1 MTIVVGYTPTPV
13 GRAALIA
20 ASEVAGERKQPLIVV
35 NSSRGDALA
44 DPSFAQQADLDWAR
58 TTLEEAGIEFS
69 IRQFVRGREAS
80 EELLDVLHETA
91 AELCV
96 IGIRRRTAVGKM
108 LLGSNAH
115 RILMDA
121 PCPVL
126 AVKAANH
133 EAEHRRSATR
143 SE

>member
-13 GRAALIA
+13 GRAALVA
-20 ASEVAGERKQPLIVV
+20 AAEVAGERKQPLVVV
-35 NSSRGDALA
+35 NSSRGDALV
-44 DPSFAQQADLDWAR
+44 DPGFAQPADLDWVE
-58 TTLEEAGIEFS
+58 TTLEEAGVTFS

-80 EELLDVLHETA
+80 EEVLDALEETGA
-91 AELCV
+91 TLCV

-108 LLGSNAH
+108 LLGSDAH

-133 EAEHRRSATR
+133 D
-143 SE
+143 

>member
-1 MTIVVGYTPTPV
+1 MTIVVGYTPTPP
-13 GRAALIA
+13 GRAALVA
-20 ASEVAGERKQPLIVV
+20 AAGVAAERNQPVVVV

-44 DPSFAQQADLDWAR
+44 DPGFATQADLDWAK
-58 TTLEEAGIEFS
+58 TTLEEAGVEFS
-69 IRQFVRGREAS
+69 IRQAVRGREAS
-80 EELLDVLHETA
+80 DEVVTVVEEVG

-108 LLGSNAH
+108 LMGSNAH

-126 AVKAANH
+126 AVKAVDH
-133 EAEHRRSATR
+133 D
-143 SE
+143 

>member
-1 MTIVVGYTPTPV
+1 VTIVVGYTPTPV
-13 GRAALIA
+13 GRAALLA
-20 ASEVAGERKQPLIVV
+20 AAHVAGERNQPLIVV

-44 DPSFAQQADLDWAR
+44 DPGFAQPADLDWASA
-58 TTLEEAGIEFS
+58 TLEEAGVEFS

-80 EELLDVLHETA
+80 EEVLDVLQEVD

-108 LLGSNAH
+108 LLGSDAH

-126 AVKAANH
+126 AVKASNH
-133 EAEHRRSATR
+133 D
-143 SE
+143 

>member
-1 MTIVVGYTPTPV
+1 VTIVVGYIPTPV
-13 GRAALIA
+13 GRAALMA
-20 ASEVAGERKQPLIVV
+20 AADVAGERDQPLIVV
-35 NSSRGDALA
+35 NSSRGDALV
-44 DPSFAQQADLDWAR
+44 DPGYAQQADLDWAS
-58 TTLEEAGIEFS
+58 TTLEEAGVEFS
-69 IRQFVRGREAS
+69 IRQHMRGREAF
-80 EELLDVLHETA
+80 EEVLDVVTEVG

-96 IGIRRRTAVGKM
+96 IGIRRRTAVGKA

-133 EAEHRRSATR
+133 D
-143 SE
+143 

>member
-1 MTIVVGYTPTPV
+1 MTIVAGFTPTAV

-20 ASEVAGERKQPLIVV
+20 AAEVAAERKQPLIVV

-44 DPSFAQQADLDWAR
+44 DPGFAQQADLDWASA
-58 TTLEEAGIEFS
+58 TLEEAGVEFS

-80 EELLDVLHETA
+80 EEVLAVLREVG

-96 IGIRRRTAVGKM
+96 IGIRRRTAVGKA

-133 EAEHRRSATR
+133 D
-143 SE
+143 

>member
-1 MTIVVGYTPTPV
+1 VTIVVGYTPTPV
-13 GRAALIA
+13 GRAALLA
-20 ASEVAGERKQPLIVV
+20 AADVAGERKQPLIVV
-35 NSSRGDALA
+35 NSSRGDALV
-44 DPSFAQQADLDWAR
+44 DPGFAQPDDLDWVS
-58 TTLEEAGIEFS
+58 TTLDEAGVEFS

-80 EELLDVLHETA
+80 EEVLNALAETG

-108 LLGSNAH
+108 LLGSDAH

-126 AVKAANH
+126 AVKVAH
-133 EAEHRRSATR
+133 PD
-143 SE
+143 

>member
-1 MTIVVGYTPTPV
+1 VTIVVGYTPTAA
-13 GRAALIA
+13 GRAALLA
-20 ASEVAGERKQPLIVV
+20 AAGAARKDDQALVVV

-44 DPSFAQQADLDWAR
+44 DPGFAQEADLDWAR
-58 TTLEEAGIEFS
+58 TTLEEAGVAFD
-69 IRQFVRGREAS
+69 IRQSVRGREAS
-80 EELLDVLHETA
+80 EEVLDVLEEVD

-108 LLGSNAH
+108 LMGSNAH

-126 AVKAANH
+126 AVKAPAH
-133 EAEHRRSATR
+133 D
-143 SE
+143 

>member
-1 MTIVVGYTPTPV
+1 VTIVVGYTPTPA
-13 GRAALIA
+13 GRAALMA
-20 ASEVAGERKQPLIVV
+20 AAGAAGERNQPLIVV

-44 DPSFAQQADLDWAR
+44 DPGFAQPADLAWASA
-58 TTLEEAGIEFS
+58 TLEEAGVDFS
-69 IRQFVRGREAS
+69 IRQSVRGREAS
-80 EELLDVLHETA
+80 EEVLTVLEEVA

-108 LLGSNAH
+108 LMGSNAH

-126 AVKAANH
+126 AVKAPH
-133 EAEHRRSATR
+133 HD
-143 SE
+143 

>member
-1 MTIVVGYTPTPV
+1 MTIVVGYVPTPV
-13 GRAALIA
+13 GRAALMA
-20 ASEVAGERKQPLIVV
+20 AADVAGERDQPLIVV

-44 DPSFAQQADLDWAR
+44 DPGYAQQADLDWAS
-58 TTLEEAGIEFS
+58 TTLEEAGVEFS
-69 IRQFVRGREAS
+69 IRQHMRGREAF
-80 EELLDVLHETA
+80 EEVLDVVAEVG

-96 IGIRRRTAVGKM
+96 IGIRRRTAVGKA

-126 AVKAANH
+126 AVKPD
-133 EAEHRRSATR
+133 EHD
-143 SE
+143 